1 MAREPQ
7 TRPQQTAT
15 PLASPLQKRSQYLA
29 QALAE
34 MSKEPQRIAG
44 YGDLGARL
52 LAQAITQSASEKTD
66 KALGAEAAN
75 AELARRRAIAS
86 GVGIEVPG
94 EMQEVGSGR
103 LGNPIA
109 PILRAGRNLFGGGE
123 KPAPPPTQ
131 AMAQA
136 PAQVMPP
143 AMQPNAPMAPVPPV
157 ENGGALPPVGMMP
170 PQQDP
175 PQVMP
180 AQAQPMSQQQAGPPP
195 MLVQQVERL
204 LAQGTPE
211 AYAQAEAIVQDYQQR
226 EMILAS
232 LTPEQRANSDFVFA
246 ALYAP
251 DKLAESVG
259 YQWRPQVIQP
269 GAIQSVVGSGERV
282 SAPQTIQFGDTLT
295 RVDPLSPTPQTI
307 ATRGPT
313 IAENLKAEELR
324 QPRPLVVGQGGA
336 VASFNTTTGET
347 EIEVERAPAAPQ
359 GNIMERLAPQER
371 GMITQASTQASQA
384 RGRIRDAERF
394 QTLNRERG
402 TGPLAGFAGP
412 ILANDPLYAEMR
424 QLESKLTPREREPGS
439 GPMSDRDIVLYNRA
453 IPRLG
458 NPGPTNDAVVTA
470 AVAMSQRDIE
480 YAAFLEEWAMRN
492 GTLLGSTESWQQYV
506 EQNPLLEEQRGG
518 GISLR
523 QGVTPWRTYFGYGDQ
538 QQRGSAQQGGGP
550 ARVASDDDYARLPS
564 GTVFVGPDGVERRK
578 P

>member
-66 KALGAEAAN
+66 RALGAEAAN
-75 AELARRRAIAS
+75 ADLARRRAIAS

-109 PILRAGRNLFGGGE
+109 PILRAGRNLFGGGDAAQ
-123 KPAPPPTQ
+123 PAP
-131 AMAQA
+131 AASNAA
-136 PAQVMPP
+136 PMPP
-143 AMQPNAPMAPVPPV
+143 KEYFNPQVASVPPV

-170 PQQDP
+170 PPQDP
-175 PQVMP
+175 RMGPSPSQDPRLGPTP
-180 AQAQPMSQQQAGPPP
+180 AQPAAMPQQQAGPPP
-195 MLVQQVERL
+195 QLVQQVERL

-232 LTPEQRANSDFVFA
+232 IPEELRNDPKFMFA
-246 ALYAP
+246 AQNNPQA
-251 DKLAESVG
+251 LAESLG
-259 YQWRPQVIQP
+259 YQYRPQVIAA
-269 GAIQSVVGSGERV
+269 GGVQSVIGSGDRV
-282 SAPQTIQFGDTLT
+282 SAPQTMQFGDTLT

-313 IAENLKAEELR
+313 IAEQIDMEKLR
-324 QPRPLVVGQGGA
+324 QLQPVNVPQGSGLYGFDPNQPGGA
-336 VASFNTTTGET
+336 VTPL
-347 EIEVERAPAAPQ
+347 VAPQ
-359 GNIMERLAPQER
+359 VGAQGNPMDRLAPQER
-371 GMITQASTQASQA
+371 GMITMAGTAAQQA
-384 RGRIRDAERF
+384 RNRISDLERF

-402 TGPLAGFAGP
+402 TGVLPGLAGPVAGIDP
-412 ILANDPLYAEMR
+412 IYSQMR
-424 QLESKLTPREREPGS
+424 QLEAKLTPREREPGS
-439 GPMSDRDIVLYNRA
+439 GPMSDRDIDLYKRA
-453 IPRLG
+453 VPRLG
-458 NPGPTNDAVVTA
+458 NPGTANDAIVA
-470 AVAMSQRDIE
+470 AGVAMSQRDIE
-480 YAAFLEEWAMRN
+480 YAAFLEEWAIRN

-506 EQNPLLEEQRGG
+506 DQNPLLEETRGG
-518 GISLR
+518 GVALR

-538 QQRGSAQQGGGP
+538 QQRSGGASQGRGP
-550 ARVASDDDYARLPS
+550 VQINTEAEYRDLAP
-564 GTVFVGPDGVERRK
+564 G
-578 P
+578 